1 MSTFDKDRTFIAN
14 TYSRFPVEL
23 VRGKGAHLVG
33 SDGKEYI
40 DLGSG
45 IAVNAF
51 GVGDEVWKQAVIRQL
66 DLLPHASNLY
76 YTGPMAELAE
86 MLCEK
91 TGMKKVFFGNSGAEA
106 NECAIKTARKWAHD
120 TYGEGH
126 STIITLKNSF
136 HGRTV
141 TTISA
146 TGQDSFHTNF
156 GPFTPGFAY
165 AEPNDLSS
173 VEALAGETP
182 CAAVMLECVQ
192 GEGGVVALDADFLK
206 GVEAL
211 CREKGMLLIVD
222 EVQTGNG
229 RCGALYS
236 YMRYGLSP
244 DIVTT
249 AKGLGGGLPIGACLM
264 GEKVKDTLTPGTHGS
279 TFGGNPVSCAGAV
292 SILARLDDHLME
304 EVKAKSDYIVKELTG
319 AEGVGSVTG
328 LGLMLGVEP
337 TNKPA
342 KEVIA
347 KCIEGGVLLLSAKTK
362 VRLLPPLT
370 ISWDDLKKAVDVLKE
385 ALK

>member
-1 MSTFDKDRTFIAN
+1 
-14 TYSRFPVEL
+14 
-23 VRGKGAHLVG
+23 
-33 SDGKEYI
+33 
-40 DLGSG
+40 
-45 IAVNAF
+45 
-51 GVGDEVWKQAVIRQL
+51 
-66 DLLPHASNLY
+66 
-76 YTGPMAELAE
+76 
-86 MLCEK
+86 
-91 TGMKKVFFGNSGAEA
+91 MKKVFFGNSGAEA
-106 NECAIKTARKWAHD
+106 NECAIKTARKWALD
-120 TYGEGH
+120 AYGEGH
-126 STIITLKNSF
+126 FTIITLKNSF

-156 GPFTPGFAY
+156 GPFTPGFLY
-165 AEPNDLSS
+165 AEPNDIES
-173 VEALAGETP
+173 VAALAEETP
-182 CAAVMLECVQ
+182 CAAVMVECVQ

-206 GVEAL
+206 GVEKL
-211 CREKGMLLIVD
+211 CHERGMLFVVD

-236 YMRYGLSP
+236 YMRFGLNP

-249 AKGLGGGLPIGACLM
+249 AKGLGGGLPIGACIM

-292 SILARLDDHLME
+292 SILSRLDDQLME
-304 EVKAKSDYIVKELTG
+304 NVKKKSDYIVKELKG
-319 AEGVGSVTG
+319 AAGVGSVTG

-347 KCIEGGVLLLSAKTK
+347 KCIEGGVLVLSAKNK

-370 ISWDDLKKAVDVLKE
+370 ISWEDLKKAVDVLKE